1 MIADLHVHTIY
12 SDGLLTPEQV
22 VDLAVKKDLKAL
34 AITDHDT
41 TLGIYRAMERSK
53 LYESFH
59 IIPGIELSCTHEDEE
74 VHILG
79 YFIEYN
85 SINIINLTKK
95 LQYER
100 VIRAKKIIANL
111 NKLGIDI
118 TLSDVEEFSEQNVI
132 GRPHI
137 ARALIKKGYVKNI
150 NQAFEKFLDKGKPA
164 YVKRYKLTIEDAINL
179 IHDIGGIAVIAHPG
193 LIKREE
199 IIYYCIKL
207 GIDGMEIIHSK
218 HSREEFLK
226 LMDIANKY
234 DMIKTGGSDCHGKL
248 VNGKYLLGD
257 YYVNVNNIPK
267 MKGMIKVVNL

>member
-22 VDLAVKKDLKAL
+22 VDLAVKKDLNAL

-41 TLGIYRAMERSK
+41 TSGIYRAVKRSK
-53 LYESFH
+53 LYENFH
-59 IIPGIELSCTHEDEE
+59 IIPGMELSCIHEDEE

-111 NKLGIDI
+111 NKLGLDI
-118 TLSDVEEFSEQNVI
+118 TLSEVKAFSGQDII

-137 ARALIKKGYVKNI
+137 ARALIKKGYVKNM
-150 NQAFEKFLDKGKPA
+150 NQAFNKFLDKGKPA
-164 YVKRYKLTIEDAINL
+164 YVKRYKLTIENAINL
-179 IHDIGGIAVIAHPG
+179 IHNIGGIAIIAHPG
-193 LIKREE
+193 LIEREE
-199 IIYYCIKL
+199 IIYYCIEL
-207 GIDGMEIIHSK
+207 GVDGMEIIHSK
-218 HSREEFLK
+218 HSREKFLK
-226 LMDIANKY
+226 LMDIANRY

-248 VNGKYLLGD
+248 INGEYLLGN
-257 YYVNVNNIPK
+257 YYINIDTIPK

>member
-22 VDLAVKKDLKAL
+22 IDLAVKKDLKAL

-41 TLGIYRAMERSK
+41 TLGIYRAIKRSK
-53 LYESFH
+53 LYEDFH
-59 IIPGIELSCTHEDEE
+59 IIPGIELSCTYKDEE
-74 VHILG
+74 VHMLG

-85 SINIINLTKK
+85 SINIVNLTKK

-118 TLSDVEEFSEQNVI
+118 TLSDIEEDLEKNVI

-137 ARALIKKGYVKNI
+137 ARVLIEKGYVKNI
-150 NQAFEKFLDKGKPA
+150 NQAFEKYLNKGKPA
-164 YVKRYKLTIEDAINL
+164 YVKKCELTIENAINL
-179 IHDIGGIAVIAHPG
+179 IHNIDGIAIIAHPG
-193 LIKREE
+193 LIKNEE

-207 GIDGMEIIHSK
+207 GIDGMEIIHPK
-218 HSREEFLK
+218 HLRKNFLK
-226 LMDIANKY
+226 LINIANKY

-257 YYVNVNNIPK
+257 YYVNINNIPK